1 MASMNCKRMVAVAT
15 LATSVVLMGG
25 AAFASSASGTAGSMG
40 NTTGLAPDPVGVA
53 VETGRNTAADGQNQ
67 IKKAFAGSMGNTA
80 VETGRNTAAD
90 VQNQIK
96 RAL

>member
-1 MASMNCKRMVAVAT
+1 MASMNCKGMVAIAT

-25 AAFASSASGTAGSMG
+25 AAFASPASGTAGSMG
-40 NTTGLAPDPVGVA
+40 NTTGLAPNPVGGA
-53 VETGRNTAADGQNQ
+53 VEAGRNTVADGQNQ

-80 VETGRNTAAD
+80 VETGRNAAAD
-90 VQNQIK
+90 GLNQIK